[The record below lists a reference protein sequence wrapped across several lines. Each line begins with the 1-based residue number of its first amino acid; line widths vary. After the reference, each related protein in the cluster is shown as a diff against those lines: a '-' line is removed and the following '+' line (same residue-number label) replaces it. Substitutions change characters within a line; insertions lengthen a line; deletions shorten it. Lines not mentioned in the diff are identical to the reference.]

1 MGTMHL
7 SGHRRGKSCIANLA
21 SGEQQ
26 RVAIASTLATGAP
39 VLLADEPAGNLDKA
53 KSDQV
58 IKTLGQLWFSEVE
71 TELRFT
77 REKVVSQMLKVCP
90 YSRDADKTFAFI
102 FGNFF

>member
-1 MGTMHL
+1 
-7 SGHRRGKSCIANLA
+7 
-21 SGEQQ
+21 
-26 RVAIASTLATGAP
+26 
-39 VLLADEPAGNLDKA
+39 
-53 KSDQV
+53 V

-102 FGNFF
+102 FGNFFDAKNHE